1 MVQHIYQGE
10 NFPLGNVYFKLF
22 VCGSS
27 PSFEGTKLR
36 YFELSLHLNH
46 VAAHLTTPH
55 TPPPDPF
62 CSKQPFFVKIL

>member
-1 MVQHIYQGE
+1 MVQHIYQGA

-36 YFELSLHLNH
+36 YFELSLHPNH

-55 TPPPDPF
+55 PLTRVAANNLF
-62 CSKQPFFVKIL
+62 LVKIL